1 MTAEPLPI
9 TSLNILI
16 VDDDDLFLEVLA
28 LEMEAL
34 GCSVQIAA
42 DGAAALVHVQLAPVD
57 VLITDWQMPGMD
69 GLELV
74 RQVRAAAV
82 QNRFLHIVM
91 MTARADSS
99 TIRAATLAGVDDFL
113 FKPLDPLQLELT
125 VASARRNVRLHRSLE
140 RRNRHLVQAHDRI
153 RAAYRHVRADLDAAA
168 ALHHKMLPNEKEMNG
183 VGIAWA
189 HQPAMN
195 MSGDTLGVT
204 RQDDKILFFLAD
216 VQGHGVPAALASF
229 HLHHRLVQL
238 APGTPAALASAI
250 EQLNHEIEAQPN
262 ENYATLIC
270 GLLSPKERR
279 AWIIRAGHPD
289 PLIVAAGRVFS
300 PQLSGS
306 FPLGWFAD
314 AAFMP
319 EEVNLEPGARL
330 VLFSDGVT
338 ECADLDGS
346 QLEID
351 GLGELLLKGADEPLE
366 LMVERVKAAVA
377 MRRGTRGFDDDISL
391 LAIEMD
397 SEARVKK

>member
-1 MTAEPLPI
+1 MTAEHPPI
-9 TSLNILI
+9 TSLNVLI

-34 GCSVQIAA
+34 SCSVQVAG
-42 DGAAALVHVQLAPVD
+42 DGAAALRQVQLAPVD

-91 MTARADSS
+91 MTARGDSS

-113 FKPLDPLQLELT
+113 FKPLDPLQLELA
-125 VASARRNVRLHRSLE
+125 VASARRNVLLHRRLE
-140 RRNRHLVQAHDRI
+140 RRNRHLAQAHDRI
-153 RAAYRHVRADLDAAA
+153 RSAYRHVRADLEAAA
-168 ALHHKMLPNEKEMNG
+168 ALHHKLLPTDREMNG
-183 VGIAWA
+183 VRIAWA

-195 MSGDTLGVT
+195 MSGDTLGVSQ
-204 RQDDKILFFLAD
+204 QDSKILFFLAD

-238 APGTPAALASAI
+238 APGDPATLASAI
-250 EQLNHEIEAQPN
+250 EQLNQEIEAQPN

-270 GLLSPKERR
+270 GLLSPQERR

-289 PLIVAAGRVFS
+289 PLIVTADGVS
-300 PQLSGS
+300 SLHLSGS
-306 FPLGWFAD
+306 FPLGWFSD
-314 AAFMP
+314 ASFIP
-319 EEVNLEPGARL
+319 EEIILEPGTRL

-338 ECADLDGS
+338 ECADRDGA
-346 QLEID
+346 QLEIA
-351 GLGELLLKGADEPLE
+351 GLGELLRDGADEPLDG
-366 LMVERVKAAVA
+366 MVDRVKAAVA
-377 MRRGTRGFDDDISL
+377 SRRGTRGFDDDISL
-391 LAIEMD
+391 LAIEM
-397 SEARVKK
+397 A

>member
-34 GCSVQIAA
+34 GCSVQVAG
-42 DGAAALVHVQLAPVD
+42 DGAAALAHVQLAPVD

-91 MTARADSS
+91 MTARGDSN

-140 RRNRHLVQAHDRI
+140 RRNRHLAQAHDRI

-168 ALHHKMLPNEKEMNG
+168 ALHHKLLPNDKEMNG
-183 VGIAWA
+183 VRIAWA

-195 MSGDTLGVT
+195 MSGDTLGVS

-238 APGTPAALASAI
+238 APGDPAALASAI
-250 EQLNHEIEAQPN
+250 EQLNREIEGQPN

-270 GLLSPKERR
+270 GLLSPHEGR

-289 PLIVAAGRVFS
+289 PLIVG
-300 PQLSGS
+300 SGGVS
-306 FPLGWFAD
+306 TLRLDGGFPLGWFSD
-314 AAFMP
+314 ATFIP
-319 EEVNLEPGARL
+319 EEVTLEPGTRL
-330 VLFSDGVT
+330 ILFSDGVT
-338 ECADLDGS
+338 ECADRGGT
-346 QLEID
+346 QLEVA
-351 GLGELLLKGADEPLE
+351 GLGELLLEGADEPLE

-391 LAIEMD
+391 LAIEM
-397 SEARVKK
+397 A